1 MKGVQ
6 KILLILGLIVLL
18 VAPAGYA
25 HASQQPANHQPTGLT
40 SQEEPAGTNGSG
52 AAITM
57 SLLALVLVVV
67 MAIVVIAAV
76 AMGIIGLGY
85 RSVQEED

>member
-18 VAPAGYA
+18 VAPAGYT
-25 HASQQPANHQPTGLT
+25 HASQQPTNQQSTSLT
-40 SQEEPAGTNGSG
+40 LQEEPAGTSGSG
-52 AAITM
+52 AAITL

-67 MAIVVIAAV
+67 MAVVIIAAV

>member
-1 MKGVQ
+1 MKGLRM
-6 KILLILGLIVLL
+6 ILLILSVIMVL
-18 VAPAGYA
+18 VAPAGYVQA
-25 HASQQPANHQPTGLT
+25 AQQPTSHPSINLT
-40 SQEEPAGTNGSG
+40 LQEEPAGTNGSG

-67 MAIVVIAAV
+67 MAVVVIAAV